1 MSEEETKKLSA
12 ERSFEKR
19 LFGELAVHGELL
31 KGVAVRMSG
40 FEDRWTSFEDR
51 FIELFEQLNA
61 RFEQIDVRFEQIEA
75 RLASVEAKM
84 TSFDHRLTSLEE
96 KVDARLKETRSIWEA
111 VQASV
116 QLLDKKF
123 DLMIKD
129 LYDLRGNFGM
139 HESWLREL
147 DRRLNP

>member
-19 LFGELAVHGELL
+19 LFGELAVQGELL
-31 KGVAVRMSG
+31 KGVALRMSG
-40 FEDRWTSFEDR
+40 FENRWTSFEDR
-51 FIELFEQLNA
+51 IIGLFEQVDA
-61 RFEQIDVRFEQIEA
+61 RFEQVDARFEQVEA
-75 RLASVEAKM
+75 RLTSVEAKI
-84 TSFDHRLTSLEE
+84 TSFDGRLTSLEE
-96 KVDARLKETRSIWEA
+96 KVDARLKETRPIWEA
-111 VQASV
+111 VQNSV

-147 DRRLNP
+147 DRRVNP

>member
-1 MSEEETKKLSA
+1 MSEEETKNFSGG
-12 ERSFEKR
+12 RSFEER
-19 LFGELAVHGELL
+19 VLSSLDGIRGDVAVNGEML
-31 KGVAVRMSG
+31 KGLAVRMG
-40 FEDRWTSFEDR
+40 AFENRLTAFEDQVNTRLEALETVVTSLD
-51 FIELFEQLNA
+51 
-61 RFEQIDVRFEQIEA
+61 A
-75 RLASVEAKM
+75 RLTV
-84 TSFDHRLTSLEE
+84 LEE
-96 KVDARLKETRSIWEA
+96 TVDARLKETRPIWEA